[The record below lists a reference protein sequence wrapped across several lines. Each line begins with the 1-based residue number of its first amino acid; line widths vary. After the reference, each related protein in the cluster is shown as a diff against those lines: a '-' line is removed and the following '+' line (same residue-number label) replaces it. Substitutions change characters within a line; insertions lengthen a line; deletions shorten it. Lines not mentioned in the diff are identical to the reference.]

1 MKIFGVIDRAMTP
14 LFDFSGPLHAQPQD
28 EGASLGSPARRVADP
43 SQRPQTPA
51 SGEPMRRGALY
62 SAGRG

>member
-1 MKIFGVIDRAMTP
+1 MKIFGVIDLTMTP
-14 LFDFSGPLHAQPQD
+14 PFDINGPLQPQPHD
-28 EGASLGSPARRVADP
+28 GGASLGSPARRVANLR
-43 SQRPQTPA
+43 QRPQTPV